1 MTNTNQIRSQVQNL
15 FQDFDINILDSFAIQ
30 SLINN
35 LSEDLAD
42 DPSGIS
48 IEEMIDTGDVTS
60 LATLSGDTVLNG
72 EIRSKQ
78 DGIIAGLPIAAFIFL
93 LTDPTAEII
102 PHIKDGSPI
111 KPGEIILTV
120 SGNGRKLLTAERTA
134 LNYLCHLSGVATLT
148 RKFVDQVEGTK
159 AKLLDTRKTIPGLRK
174 FDKYAVL
181 MGGGNNHRMGLFDMV
196 LIKDNH
202 IDGAGGINPAVKQ
215 VREKFGNKYPIEVE
229 VKDLQELEIAL
240 NLNVD
245 RIMLDNMSIIMMKE
259 AVEITA
265 GRIPLEASGNVSLQT
280 IKQIAESGVDYI
292 SVGALTHSA
301 PTFDLSMRIKEQ
313 GQIGYE

>member
-15 FQDFDINILDSFAIQ
+15 FPDFDISIFDSFTIQ
-30 SLINN
+30 TLLNN

-42 DPSGIS
+42 DPVGKP
-48 IEEMIDTGDVTS
+48 IEELIVIGDVTS
-60 LATLSGDTVLNG
+60 LSTLSGDTVLNG

-78 DGIIAGLPIAAFIFL
+78 DGIIAGLPIAVFIFL

-102 PHIKDGSPI
+102 PHIKDGSTI
-111 KPGEIILTV
+111 KPSEIAMTV
-120 SGNGRKLLTAERTA
+120 TGNGRKLLTAERTA

-148 RKFVDQVEGTK
+148 GKFVDQVEGTK
-159 AKLLDTRKTIPGLRK
+159 VKLLDTRKTIPGLRK

-181 MGGGNNHRMGLFDMV
+181 MGGGSNHRMGLFDMV
-196 LIKDNH
+196 MIKDNH

-229 VKDLQELEIAL
+229 VKDLQELQTAL

-245 RIMLDNMSIIMMKE
+245 RIMLDNMSTNMMKE
-259 AVEITA
+259 AVKIAA
-265 GRIPLEASGNVSLQT
+265 GRIPLEASGNVSLHT
-280 IKQIAESGVDYI
+280 IKQIAECGVDYI

-313 GQIGYE
+313 G